1 MDPVFVGI
9 LVPLAFFGVVAV
21 VLLKHFETRHKERM
35 AMIEKGVTPAEFKS
49 AAPSLRL
56 WQGSVLSNLKWG
68 LLFIFVGIGLLVGLQ
83 LENYFRFNEGSV
95 IFGCILIT
103 GGFALII
110 FYFIAAKKLKEK
122 KDDDV

>member
-1 MDPVFVGI
+1 MNEGI
-9 LVPLAFFGVVAV
+9 VIPIFLFGGIAAV
-21 VLLKHFETRHKERM
+21 LWKYFEGRHRERM
-35 AMIEKGVTPAEFKS
+35 AMIEKGVNPAEFKS
-49 AAPSLRL
+49 ASPFRL

-83 LENYFRFNEGSV
+83 LENYFRFDEGTV

-110 FYFIAAKKLKEK
+110 FYLIAAKKLKEK
-122 KDDDV
+122 KEE

>member
-21 VLLKHFETRHKERM
+21 VFLKHFETRHKERM

-49 AAPSLRL
+49 AAPHLRL

-68 LLFIFVGIGLLVGLQ
+68 LLFVFAGIGLLVGLQ
-83 LENYFRFNEGSV
+83 LENYFRFEEGTV
-95 IFGCILIT
+95 IFGCILVT
-103 GGFALII
+103 GGLALIT
-110 FYFIAAKKLKEK
+110 FYLIAAKKLKEK
-122 KDDDV
+122 KEDDV